1 MGISGKAT
9 SHAGLRSLVPVG
21 TQRSV
26 YTFNYYT
33 GPREITKYEYESE
46 NNDVA

>member
-1 MGISGKAT
+1 VTIPSPDGK
-9 SHAGLRSLVPVG
+9 
-21 TQRSV
+21 QRSV
-26 YTFNYYT
+26 YMFDYYT